1 MTLCVATLMAAISC
15 LQDGEVTAR
24 LRLLHDIMHGS
35 FDVMNQLPEG

>member
-1 MTLCVATLMAAISC
+1 MVAAISS

-24 LRLLHDIMHGS
+24 LCLLHDIMHGS